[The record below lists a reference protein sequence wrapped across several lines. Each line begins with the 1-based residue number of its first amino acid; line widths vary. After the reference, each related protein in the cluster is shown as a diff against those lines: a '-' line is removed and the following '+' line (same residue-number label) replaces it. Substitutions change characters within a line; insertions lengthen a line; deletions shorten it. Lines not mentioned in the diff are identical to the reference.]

1 MTGSQREPAF
11 QPKVAGATGSS
22 EMGDDPNRT
31 DPALHDVIAATRAL
45 VDLMRANGLT
55 KLDVMA
61 GSVSIRLRAPAR
73 ADLPARTPVAP
84 SPPLAETTAEPETE
98 RGHIVRAP
106 MVGTFY
112 AAPAPGD
119 PPFVRVGDHVEA
131 GQTIG
136 IIEAMKI
143 MNEIPADCSGV
154 VAEILVANGQ
164 AVEYGSPLI
173 RIEPDEATAG

>member
-1 MTGSQREPAF
+1 MGNEP
-11 QPKVAGATGSS
+11 G
-22 EMGDDPNRT
+22 RT
-31 DPALHDVIAATRAL
+31 EPELNEVIEATRAL
-45 VDLMRANGLT
+45 VSLMRANGLT

-61 GSVSIRLRAPAR
+61 GSVTIRLRASQAELPVRSPAP
-73 ADLPARTPVAP
+73 PASTP
-84 SPPLAETTAEPETE
+84 AETTAEPAPPK
-98 RGHIVRAP
+98 GHIVRAP
-106 MVGTFY
+106 MIGTFY
-112 AAPAPGD
+112 AASSPGE

-143 MNEIPADCSGV
+143 MNEIPADRSGI
-154 VAEILVANGQ
+154 VAEILAANGQ

>member
-1 MTGSQREPAF
+1 MTGSQHEPAF
-11 QPKVAGATGSS
+11 QPKAEGATDSN

-55 KLDVMA
+55 KLDVTA
-61 GSVSIRLRAPAR
+61 GSVSIRLRAPVH
-73 ADLPARTPVAP
+73 PGVPMRTPVAP
-84 SPPLAETTAEPETE
+84 SPPFAETAAEPETE
-98 RGHIVRAP
+98 QGHIVRAP